1 MANTFRYYV
10 PEQGET
16 AADAKTFTT
25 IWDEDAIDY
34 VAESA
39 AAHEHTTRFVWANEW
54 PMTLVLLDEA
64 NGELGR
70 FRVSMA
76 LVPEFDA
83 HPVKETA

>member
-1 MANTFRYYV
+1 MTVANTFRYYV

-39 AAHEHTTRFVWANEW
+39 A
-54 PMTLVLLDEA
+54 
-64 NGELGR
+64 
-70 FRVSMA
+70 
-76 LVPEFDA
+76 
-83 HPVKETA
+83 